1 MNATFHEIQNDQAPK
16 HKTPHFIVD
25 HEFKHVEK
33 PFPSVAS
40 YMVCVGKSRSGKSSL
55 ITSLLTSRR
64 VYRNAFHN
72 VIIVIPKHSFQSMS
86 PADNPF
92 LALDK
97 EKIYHDFSYDIL
109 EQIFNQIIGY
119 SQEEEDTLLLIDDF
133 ASELKNGDVLKLLNS
148 LVNNRRHLRLSIW
161 MGVQTYK
168 SIPLSNRKT
177 INVLVLFKC
186 MNKAE
191 IRAIWEEMT
200 FLSKEVFFDLLTYAF
215 QKPFDYLV
223 LDRDNNEY
231 FRKWNKIEIY
241 SKEDHNAEKNSV
253 KKET

>member
-1 MNATFHEIQNDQAPK
+1 MSATFHEIQNEQAPK
-16 HKTPHFIVD
+16 LKTPHFIVD
-25 HEFKHVEK
+25 HEFKNVEK

-40 YMVCVGKSRSGKSSL
+40 YMVFLGKSRSGKSSL
-55 ITSLLTSRR
+55 ITSILTNRR
-64 VYRNAFHN
+64 IYKNAFHN
-72 VIIVIPKHSFQSMS
+72 VIIVIPRHSFQSMS
-86 PADNPF
+86 PDDNPF

-97 EKIYHDFSYDIL
+97 EKVYHDFSYNIL
-109 EQIFNQIIGY
+109 EQIFNQIILY
-119 SQEEEDTLLLIDDF
+119 AQEEEDTLLLIDDY

-161 MGVQTYK
+161 MSVQTYK

-177 INVLVLFKC
+177 INILVLFRC

-191 IRAIWEEMT
+191 IKAIWEEMT
-200 FLSKEVFFDLLTYAF
+200 FLSKEVFFDLLSYVF

-231 FRKWNKIEIY
+231 YRKWNKIEIY
-241 SKEDHNAEKNSV
+241 SKEDASEKNNIE
-253 KKET
+253 KET

>member
-1 MNATFHEIQNDQAPK
+1 M
-16 HKTPHFIVD
+16 
-25 HEFKHVEK
+25 
-33 PFPSVAS
+33 
-40 YMVCVGKSRSGKSSL
+40 
-55 ITSLLTSRR
+55 
-64 VYRNAFHN
+64 YRNAFHN
-72 VIIVIPKHSFQSMS
+72 VILCIPMHSFQSMS

-109 EQIFNQIIGY
+109 EQIFNQIMGY

-177 INVLVLFKC
+177 INTLVLLKL
-186 MNKAE
+186 
-191 IRAIWEEMT
+191 R
-200 FLSKEVFFDLLTYAF
+200 SKLYG
-215 QKPFDYLV
+215 K
-223 LDRDNNEY
+223 R
-231 FRKWNKIEIY
+231 
-241 SKEDHNAEKNSV
+241 
-253 KKET
+253 

>member
-1 MNATFHEIQNDQAPK
+1 M
-16 HKTPHFIVD
+16 
-25 HEFKHVEK
+25 
-33 PFPSVAS
+33 
-40 YMVCVGKSRSGKSSL
+40 
-55 ITSLLTSRR
+55 
-64 VYRNAFHN
+64 
-72 VIIVIPKHSFQSMS
+72 
-86 PADNPF
+86 
-92 LALDK
+92 
-97 EKIYHDFSYDIL
+97 
-109 EQIFNQIIGY
+109 GY
-119 SQEEEDTLLLIDDF
+119 AQEEEDTLLLIDDY
-133 ASELKNGDVLKLLNS
+133 ASELKNGCLLKLLNS

-186 MNKAE
+186 MKKAE